1 MNHTIIDTIIKT
13 GLQEDLTWGDITTE
27 ELIDN
32 QAKSELVL
40 IQKQEGVV
48 AGLEVAHRVFQ
59 LVDPTIK
66 WQSIVKDGD
75 FLQEKSKIAKVT
87 GKSRSLLMAE
97 RLALNLMQRMS
108 GIATLTRLFVLKA
121 NQSSKNVKILDTRK
135 TTPGLRYLEKYAV
148 RMGGGFNHRYNL
160 SDSVLIKDNHL
171 AIMLANGKDPH
182 ASIAEM
188 KKRIPHTVKIELE
201 VDTLEQLKSFLDLD
215 IDTYLL
221 DNMSCQQLSDAV
233 SMINGKAFSEA
244 SGGISL
250 CNIAE
255 VAATGV
261 DFISVGALTHS
272 APSLD
277 ISLDFA

>member
-1 MNHTIIDTIIKT
+1 MNQTIIDTIIKT
-13 GLQEDLTWGDITTE
+13 GLQEDLTWGDVTTE
-27 ELIDN
+27 ELIDD
-32 QAKSELVL
+32 QAHSELVL
-40 IQKQEGVV
+40 LQKQKGVV

-59 LVDPTIK
+59 LVDPAIK
-66 WQSIVKDGD
+66 WQSFVQDGD
-75 FLQEKSKIAKVT
+75 FLQERSRLAKIE
-87 GKSRSLLMAE
+87 GKSRSLLIAE
-97 RLALNLMQRMS
+97 RVALNFMQRMS

-121 NQSSKNVKILDTRK
+121 NQSSKHVKVLDTRK

-171 AIMLANGKDPH
+171 AIMTANGKDPH
-182 ASIAEM
+182 VSITEM

-221 DNMSCQQLSDAV
+221 DNMSCQQLSEAV
-233 SMINGKAFSEA
+233 SIINGQAFSEA

-250 CNIAE
+250 DNIAE

-277 ISLDFA
+277 ISLDSA

>member
-1 MNHTIIDTIIKT
+1 MNQTIIDTIIKT
-13 GLQEDLTWGDITTE
+13 GLQEDLTWGDVTTE
-27 ELIDN
+27 ELIDD
-32 QAKSELVL
+32 QAHSELVL
-40 IQKQEGVV
+40 LQKQKGVV

-66 WQSIVKDGD
+66 WQSFVQDGD
-75 FLQEKSKIAKVT
+75 FLQERSRLAKVE
-87 GKSRSLLMAE
+87 GKSRSLLIAE
-97 RLALNLMQRMS
+97 RVALNFMQRMS

-121 NQSSKNVKILDTRK
+121 NQSSKHVKVLDTRK

-171 AIMLANGKDPH
+171 AIMAANGKDPH
-182 ASIAEM
+182 VSIAEM

-221 DNMSCQQLSDAV
+221 DNMSCQQLSEAV
-233 SMINGKAFSEA
+233 SIINGQAFSEA

-250 CNIAE
+250 DNIAK